1 MGLPDTFCWSK
12 FGAEAGEPPDQ
23 IRARKESER
32 LLNGGTFLWG
42 IGNSIRPS
50 LAALLR
56 ICRNPEVIFTPML
69 ASAVAADASPS
80 SVVIWREA
88 IGMDGARYELPR
100 HSAVTSRPPGRR
112 RGSSHYALVCNCNF
126 ELSSSARN
134 LWLDHSAVRNLLTG
148 SPVGSSQVTSIVK
161 RINDGEP
168 CGRRYEVAFR
178 AFLIHPYLIT
188 LSSPC
193 VLPNELR
200 LDRRQGD
207 SERIATVEEILT
219 FRRTSSV
226 SKMDIPLF

>member
-1 MGLPDTFCWSK
+1 MGLPDSFCWSK

-56 ICRNPEVIFTPML
+56 ICRSPEVIFTPML
-69 ASAVAADASPS
+69 APPVAADTTPS

-88 IGMDGARYELPR
+88 IGMDGVRYELPA
-100 HSAVTSRPPGRR
+100 HSMVTSRPPGRGR
-112 RGSSHYALVCNCNF
+112 ESSHYALVCRCNF
-126 ELSSSARN
+126 ELGSGARN

-148 SPVGSSQVTSIVK
+148 NSVGSSQVTSIV
-161 RINDGEP
+161 RRTNEGESR
-168 CGRRYEVAFR
+168 GRRYEVAFR
-178 AFLIHPYLIT
+178 AFLVHPYLIT

-193 VLPNELR
+193 VLPDELR
-200 LDRRQGD
+200 LDRGLEDGD
-207 SERIATVEEILT
+207 RVSAIEEILT
-219 FRRTSSV
+219 FRRASSV